1 MMGMSNQIYKRV
13 FITLFALAVT
23 LFGIVTVSLILNI
36 SFSEKE
42 LWIGGGIV
50 FLSTVIFFI
59 TPLVYRIITFILG
72 VIAMAIFSLVVIDF
86 SMMWSFVI
94 ALSLMSII
102 SFSLIALD

>member
-1 MMGMSNQIYKRV
+1 MSNQIYKRV

-102 SFSLIALD
+102 S